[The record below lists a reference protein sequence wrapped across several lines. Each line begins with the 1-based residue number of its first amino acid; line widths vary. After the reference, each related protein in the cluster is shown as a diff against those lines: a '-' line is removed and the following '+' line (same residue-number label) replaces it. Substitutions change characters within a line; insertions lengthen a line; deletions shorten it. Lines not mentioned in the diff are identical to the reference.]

1 MTMQI
6 KFIENKAQCFS
17 QIEAL
22 LFSTGEEVLE
32 EDMALILSLD
42 LEQTRNLLREMQE
55 NYQLSD
61 RGICLLKAE
70 NTWRLASKGE
80 HHDMITEYTQVVKK
94 NQISK
99 AALETLAIIAYRQ
112 PVTRVVV
119 DEIRGIRSSSTIYWL
134 LENDLIEE
142 AGRLEAPG
150 RPILYRTTR
159 DFLRLVGLESLSQL
173 PEFESFKDDE
183 EKNQEENTSS
193 TEQSVKEEA
202 TDQDETC

>member
-1 MTMQI
+1 M
-6 KFIENKAQCFS
+6 
-17 QIEAL
+17 
-22 LFSTGEEVLE
+22 LE
-32 EDMALILSLD
+32 EDMALMLSLD
-42 LEQTRNLLREMQE
+42 LDQTRNLLREMQE
-55 NYQLSD
+55 NYQRSD

-173 PEFESFKDDE
+173 PDFELFKEDA
-183 EKNQEENTSS
+183 EKDQEENTGS
-193 TEQSVKEEA
+193 TEQIVQEEA